1 MNIIV
6 TIISI
11 IIIGMTSVDYYRLII
26 SQTVRKVAVERKV
39 LSWGGAGGWGEFVRK
54 GDDNSHEEFW

>member
-26 SQTVRKVAVERKV
+26 SQTVRNVAVERKV
-39 LSWGGAGGWGEFVRK
+39 CRGGVGVGGG
-54 GDDNSHEEFW
+54 S